1 MTNKRNIWL
10 TGPYLVW
17 IAGFIVLPL
26 LVILFYAFTNAAGE
40 FTFSNITAA
49 VTDVTNIKAFGLTM
63 LLGFLATAICLLLA
77 YPLALCLTKLKIK
90 QKSSVIFLFILP
102 MWMNFMLQMVAI
114 NVILEDNGIINMLLS
129 SLGLPN
135 MHIAN
140 TFGAILI
147 GMVYDYFPFML
158 LPIYNTVSRIDK
170 DLINASKDLGASS
183 FMTFLK
189 VTLPL
194 SMPGVISG
202 ITMVFVP
209 AISDFAIAEMLGG
222 GKIMLIGNVVEMSFT
237 KGQYFQGSGLA
248 LILMLFVVASSLIPG
263 DDEAEA
269 SVEGGVVLP

>member
-26 LVILFYAFTNAAGE
+26 LVILFYAFTNPAGN

-129 SLGLPN
+129 ALGLPN